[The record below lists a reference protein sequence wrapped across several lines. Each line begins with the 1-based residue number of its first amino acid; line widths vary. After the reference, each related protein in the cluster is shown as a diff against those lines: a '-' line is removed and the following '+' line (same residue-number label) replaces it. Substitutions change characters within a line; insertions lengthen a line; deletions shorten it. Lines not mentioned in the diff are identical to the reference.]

1 MSAADILQVALP
13 LGCVAALAPF
23 LGSYMARVF
32 QGFPAYARV
41 ESLVFRRVLGGK
53 PLEQTW
59 KAYSLDVLVFSVLGI
74 GVVFALQVTQSRL
87 PLNPANLPDVR
98 WDLALNT
105 AISFVTNTNWQA
117 YAGEV
122 TQSHL
127 VQLLGLAVQN
137 FISAA
142 TGIGVMLALTRGL
155 ASKRKETVGNFVVD
169 MTRTI
174 LWVLLPL
181 SILLAVLLVAE
192 GSPQTLQARV
202 TATTLEG
209 GSQTIPLGPVAS
221 QVAIKQLG
229 SNGGGHFNANSAHPF
244 ENPTPLTNMLEII
257 AILAIPAALPFTF
270 GRLVGSPR
278 EGRVLWWTMMVLL
291 CTGLAVS
298 LWSETM
304 PDPLHQERLSLEGK
318 ETRFD
323 VAPSVLWSVATT
335 ATSNGS
341 VNCMHDSL
349 TPLAGLV
356 AMLNIMLGEVIFG
369 GVGSGMYGML
379 LFVLLS
385 VFVAGLMVGR
395 SPEYLQKKIEGFDV
409 TMAVLG
415 VLLPSVAILG
425 GSALAITYGRDAI
438 SNPGPH
444 GVSQIL
450 YAFTSAA
457 GNNGSAFAG
466 LNCDTPFY
474 NLMTGLAML
483 VGRFGVILPVL
494 AIAGNMARKNTL
506 PPSAGTFPT
515 HTALFA
521 AVLVSVILV
530 VGALTFFPA
539 LSVGPIVEHL
549 LMMNGRSF

>member
-1 MSAADILQVALP
+1 MSAADIIQVVFP
-13 LGCVAALAPF
+13 LGCIVALAPF

-32 QGFPAYARV
+32 QGFPPFARV
-41 ESLVFRRVLGGK
+41 ESFIFRGLLGGK
-53 PLEQTW
+53 PAEQTW
-59 KAYSLDVLVFSVLGI
+59 KEYSLAVVVFSVLGTA
-74 GVVFALQVTQSRL
+74 VLFAIQVTQTRL
-87 PLNPANLPDVR
+87 PLNPAHLPDVR

-127 VQLLGLAVQN
+127 VQLLGLTVQN
-137 FISAA
+137 FVSAA

-155 ASKRKETVGNFVVD
+155 ASKRKETVGNFWVD
-169 MTRTI
+169 MTRSI
-174 LWVLLPL
+174 LWVLLPF
-181 SILLAVLLVAE
+181 SVLLAVALVSQ

-221 QVAIKQLG
+221 QVAIKELG
-229 SNGGGHFNANSAHPF
+229 SNGGGFFNANSAHPF

-257 AILAIPAALPFTF
+257 AILALPASLPFTF
-270 GRLVGSPR
+270 GRMIGSPR
-278 EGRVLWWTMMVLL
+278 EGRALWWTMMVLL

-298 LWSETM
+298 LWSETT
-304 PDPLHQERLSLEGK
+304 PGPLHLERLSLEGK

-379 LFVLLS
+379 LFVLLA

-425 GSALAITYGRDAI
+425 CSALAITYARSAI

-444 GVSQIL
+444 GLSQIL

-474 NLMTGLAML
+474 NLMMGLAML

-521 AVLVSVILV
+521 TVLISVILV
-530 VGALTFFPA
+530 IGALTFFPA